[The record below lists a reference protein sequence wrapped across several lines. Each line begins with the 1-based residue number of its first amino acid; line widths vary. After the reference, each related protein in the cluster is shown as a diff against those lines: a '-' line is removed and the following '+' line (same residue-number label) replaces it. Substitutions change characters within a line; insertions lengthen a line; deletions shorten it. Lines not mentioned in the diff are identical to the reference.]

1 MNVIKP
7 HPLWRVLSWNA
18 FSVGIQGILGV
29 LTVKVVAAYLGP
41 TGIAL
46 TGQLRNFALALKSFS
61 TLGLSNA
68 MVKRFTDFKN
78 QPDLL
83 TELYRH
89 LFWALGI
96 LGLLIISIVFLF
108 SSQLSHWLFDS
119 YEWKYVIQILAL
131 VLPLGWMHTALTAI
145 WQANE
150 RFKTLVFAQMLNAVV
165 LFVAFAWAIFS
176 FGLTGA
182 MWVLACTECFILSSF
197 LLITRPKWSINLSSL
212 LKLPSGA
219 LYKNL
224 WKFSFMSLFSV
235 LLIQGTQLLIRQQY
249 MVQFNLETAGFWEA
263 SLRLSALY
271 MNFFMAGIS
280 MYYLPKLS
288 AISQNHELSEVLKSY
303 LVRLFP
309 LAFVVLLLLYLFR
322 SSVISLVF
330 SSEFLLIREYV
341 IWQFIGDFFKLG
353 SVAMG
358 YQLVV
363 KTELKKYMVVE
374 IAFTVVYLSLSFLW
388 MPHLGVEAALKAYAL
403 ASVCSFAVL
412 VLYFRKLLF

>member
-1 MNVIKP
+1 MNLTKP

-18 FSVGIQGILGV
+18 LSVGIQGVLGV

-41 TGIAL
+41 VGIAL

-78 QPDLL
+78 QPEQLS
-83 TELYRH
+83 ELYRH
-89 LFWALGI
+89 LVWALGV
-96 LGLLIISIVFLF
+96 LGVLIISVIFLL
-108 SSQLSHWLFDS
+108 SSQLSLWLFDS
-119 YEWKYVIQILAL
+119 DEWQPLIQVLAL
-131 VLPLGWMHTALTAI
+131 LLPLGWIHTALTAI

-150 RFKTLVFAQMLNAVV
+150 RFKTLVFAQILNAVAV
-165 LFVAFAWAIFS
+165 FIAFVWALIS
-176 FGLTGA
+176 FGLIGA
-182 MWVLACTECFILSSF
+182 MWVLAATELFILITF
-197 LLITRPKWSINLSSL
+197 LIISRPKWSVNVRSL
-212 LKLPSGA
+212 LKLPNGT
-219 LYKNL
+219 LYSNL

-235 LLIQGTQLLIRQQY
+235 LLIQGTQLVIRQQY
-249 MVQFNLETAGFWEA
+249 MVQFDLETAGFWEA

-288 AISQNHELSEVLKSY
+288 AISEQHELSEVLKSY
-303 LVRLFP
+303 LIRLFP
-309 LAFVVLLLLYLFR
+309 LAFIVLVLLYVFR
-322 SSVISLVF
+322 SMVISLVF
-330 SSEFLLIREYV
+330 SSEFLGISDYV

-363 KTELKKYMVVE
+363 KTELKKYMTVE
-374 IAFTVVYLSLSFLW
+374 MAFTVVYLSLSFLW
-388 MPHLGVEAALKAYAL
+388 MPHLGVEAALKAYAI

-412 VLYFRKLLF
+412 VVYFRKMLF